1 LPDSLLS
8 VVCVAGLALSD
19 LVPPDNAAWAAC
31 ARAGMIAMGVSNT
44 SAVTAGKASHV
55 VLKKGR

>member
-1 LPDSLLS
+1 
-8 VVCVAGLALSD
+8 LALSD